1 MRALQIR
8 LVDNMTSDYQISKIV
23 KVGTARV
30 GGGGPLALIA
40 GPCVIEDREITLEMA
55 RVIAQVSA
63 EFGIP
68 AIFKTSFD
76 KANRMSISSYR
87 GPGLEEGLEVLA
99 AVKRDAAIPIV
110 TDIHLP
116 HQAERVA
123 EVVDLLQIPA
133 FLCRQTDLVVAVAR
147 TGKPLLIKKGQFMAP
162 EDMASILEKATSGGA
177 GGVLVAERGT
187 TFGSHRLVV
196 DMRAL
201 AEMQRFGW
209 PVVFDATHSVQLP
222 GASGTASGGEREF
235 VAPLARAAAAVG
247 IDALFVE
254 VHPEP
259 ANAKSDAETQLPLA
273 ELPGLLKQVLAADA
287 ARRAVMEGSPE

>member
-1 MRALQIR
+1 MDQ
-8 LVDNMTSDYQISKIV
+8 YQVSKAV
-23 KVGTARV
+23 RVGGAQV

-40 GPCVIEDREITLEMA
+40 GPCVIEDREMTLQIARIVA
-55 RVIAQVSA
+55 RVGE

-76 KANRMSISSYR
+76 KANRMSTSSYR
-87 GPGLEEGLEVLA
+87 GPGLEAGLEVLA
-99 AVKRDAAIPIV
+99 AVKQEARLPIV

-116 HQAERVA
+116 EQAGQVSEVA
-123 EVVDLLQIPA
+123 DMLQIPA
-133 FLCRQTDLVVAVAR
+133 FLCRQTDLVVAAAE
-147 TGKPLLIKKGQFMAP
+147 TGKPVLIKKGQFMAP
-162 EDMASILEKATSGGA
+162 GDMAPILEKATSGGA

-187 TFGSHRLVV
+187 TFGYQRLVV
-196 DMRAL
+196 DMRGL
-201 AEMQRFGW
+201 AEMRRFGW
-209 PVVFDATHSVQLP
+209 PLVFDATHSVQLP

-259 ANAKSDAETQLPLA
+259 ADAKSDAETQLPLA
-273 ELPGLLKQVLAADA
+273 ELPGFLKQVLAADA
-287 ARRAVMEGSPE
+287 ARRAVMEGSPR